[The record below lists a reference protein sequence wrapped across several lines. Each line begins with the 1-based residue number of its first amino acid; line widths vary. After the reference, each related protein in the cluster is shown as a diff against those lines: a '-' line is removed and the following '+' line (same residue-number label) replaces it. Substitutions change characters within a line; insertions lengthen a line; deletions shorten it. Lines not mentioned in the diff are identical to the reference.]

1 MSISSV
7 VRFETAGGR
16 EVLLRPVTPEDY
28 EEMVG
33 VYASTR
39 AAELAQVTWWDDAQK
54 LAFCRMQ
61 YHAQK
66 AEYDARFPEARCDV
80 ILFEGRTA
88 GRIWVGRDEEK
99 IHMLDV
105 TVLPWAQGQGV
116 GTALILALIEEA
128 RASGRRLRHMVFILN
143 EGARRLYE
151 RLGFVVFEEVGGAHL
166 HMEWRPESDKSVSR
180 EP

>member
-1 MSISSV
+1 MSSGSGGA
-7 VRFETAGGR
+7 RFETAGGR
-16 EVLLRPVTPEDY
+16 EVLLRPAAEEDY

-66 AEYDARFPEARCDV
+66 AEYDARYPDAQYDV
-80 ILFEGRTA
+80 VVLDGRTA
-88 GRIWVGRDEEK
+88 GRIWVGRDAEK
-99 IHMLDV
+99 IHMLDL
-105 TVLPWAQGQGV
+105 TLLPWAQGQGV
-116 GTALILALIEEA
+116 GTALVRSLVEEA
-128 RASGRRLRHMVFILN
+128 RATGKRLRHMVFIMN

-151 RLGFVVFEEVGGAHL
+151 RLGFVVFEEVGGSHL
-166 HMEWRPESDKSVSR
+166 HMEWRPESDG
-180 EP
+180 

>member
-1 MSISSV
+1 MSSSGG

-16 EVLLRPVTPEDY
+16 EFFLRPVTPEDY

-66 AEYDARFPEARCDV
+66 SEYDARYPDAQYDV
-80 ILFEGRTA
+80 IMLEGRTA
-88 GRIWVGRDEEK
+88 GRFWVGRDDEQ
-99 IHMLDV
+99 IRMLDV
-105 TVLPWAQGQGV
+105 TILPWAQGRGV
-116 GTALILALIEEA
+116 GTALVLSLIEEA
-128 RASGRRLRHMVFILN
+128 RASGKLLRHMVFVLN

-151 RLGFVVFEEVGGAHL
+151 RLGFVVFEEVGGSHL
-166 HMEWRPESDKSVSR
+166 HMEWRAGADEG
-180 EP
+180 